1 MASGPDLHIKF
12 IKLAVCSMVF
22 ISGNGLSSG
31 RLLDSGGHR
40 SLSEM

>member
-12 IKLAVCSMVF
+12 IKLAVCSMGF
-22 ISGNGLSSG
+22 ISGNDLSLG
-31 RLLDSGGHR
+31 RLLNSGGHR